1 MFPRR
6 VLKQPVQFWEF
17 RTLIKGNIGKISG
30 RGASILAGESRGP
43 RGHHMPGARPGP
55 RTPHPEHRDR
65 PGSLPAGSRPRRVPR
80 LCGQPFSLEGAA
92 GSRRAGSFKPP
103 SPHRQPRVPA
113 VRHRHRAA
121 AGGGGG
127 RGAEPLVTR
136 PARSTARGGE
146 DPPGEGGPGGG
157 GDRGTQAPW
166 SGSVPA
172 GSWQQH
178 AGLGAR
184 CRSPSYRHSRPRG
197 PRPDSSTAGEEQ
209 GWREGA
215 GAQVGV
221 GRAAYLYLRGE
232 PGGVGGPGRGGK
244 GRGRGRGKGEP
255 LCGVASEPL
264 APPPRPPPPFR
275 FTQTNKMAAVTARL
289 FRPPK
294 SSVQIGRMF
303 TVKNA
308 LVRLRGPPAP
318 QTGRRRRADHFLVS
332 GPPACWPRSG
342 RKGSYRSCAGRPSPH
357 TAHAP
362 CWPVP

>member
-1 MFPRR
+1 MSSKAMFLHR
-6 VLKQPVQFWEF
+6 VLKQLVQFWEF
-17 RTLIKGNIGKISG
+17 RTLIKGNIGKKS
-30 RGASILAGESRGP
+30 SRGGEP
-43 RGHHMPGARPGP
+43 ASRLSSPEGPAATTCLARPGP
-55 RTPHPEHRDR
+55 RTPYPVHRDR

-103 SPHRQPRVPA
+103 SPPHQPRVPA
-113 VRHRHRAA
+113 VRPRLSAA
-121 AGGGGG
+121 AGGGGE
-127 RGAEPLVTR
+127 RKEARSGAEPLVTR
-136 PARSTARGGE
+136 PERCTARGGE
-146 DPPGEGGPGGG
+146 DPPGEGGPGRRNSGDPGARSGSGLAAARGG
-157 GDRGTQAPW
+157 GGAVPVASPSPLPAAGPAPR
-166 SGSVPA
+166 
-172 GSWQQH
+172 QQH
-178 AGLGAR
+178 GGGRAGG
-184 CRSPSYRHSRPRG
+184 
-197 PRPDSSTAGEEQ
+197 
-209 GWREGA
+209 REGA

-221 GRAAYLYLRGE
+221 GLAAYLYLRGE

-244 GRGRGRGKGEP
+244 GQGRGRGKGEP

-264 APPPRPPPPFR
+264 PPPPRPPPPFR

-332 GPPACWPRSG
+332 GPPACWPRSM
-342 RKGSYRSCAGRPSPH
+342 RKGS
-357 TAHAP
+357 
-362 CWPVP
+362 